1 MANNMP
7 MSGFIGEYA
16 HNIDKKGRIVIPSC
30 FRDAYE
36 GRLIVAKGLDGCLS
50 LYTLEQW
57 TTLLEKVS
65 SLPSTKKEVRVYKRK
80 LASKACHCE
89 IDTMGRILIPSNLVK
104 EADLIKECMIIGN
117 VSTVEIWAKE
127 KWDAYDESH
136 ADDFEEVAEELTE
149 FLL

>member
-1 MANNMP
+1 MSSGLL

-16 HNIDKKGRIVIPSC
+16 HNIDKKGRIIIPSR

-36 GRLIVAKGLDGCLS
+36 GRLIVAKGLDGCLT

-57 TTLLEKVS
+57 ATLIAKVS
-65 SLPSTKKEVRVYKRK
+65 ALPNTKKEVRVYKRK
-80 LASKACHCE
+80 LASKASECE
-89 IDTMGRILIPSNLVK
+89 IDNQGRILIPQNLID
-104 EADLIKECMIIGN
+104 EAELIKECMIIAN

-127 KWDAYDESH
+127 KWDAYDNEH
-136 ADDFEEVAEELTE
+136 ADDFEEVAEELTD